1 MGTACS
7 KSGLKAIV
15 GDIVGEHFDRRGGAS
30 EAGEEWSW
38 GEEASRRGEEGGE
51 MEARKVLTGE
61 EGPVT

>member
-1 MGTACS
+1 MT
-7 KSGLKAIV
+7 SGRQA
-15 GDIVGEHFDRRGGAS
+15 GDIAGEPFDCRGGAS
-30 EAGEEWSW
+30 EAGKEWGW